1 MPTIEQIAHE
11 IVAREGGYVNDPAD
25 PGGATKYGVTI
36 HTLRAL
42 GRDKTGDGR
51 VDAADVRALER
62 SDAVEIFLTRYFDRP
77 GLGAL
82 PPVLQPVVFDMFVN
96 AGVMAIRLLQ
106 RLLIRRGHALAEDGT
121 LGPKTLAA
129 TRAELAKGATALVDA
144 YALMRRDFYYGLADA
159 RPASRKYARRR
170 DGGKGGWIT
179 RAEEFMSPALRLT
192 DDQHRARV
200 SGWK

>member
-42 GRDKTGDGR
+42 GRDKTGDGH

-62 SDAVEIFLTRYFDRP
+62 ADAVEIFLTRYFDRP